1 MSGTDTGR
9 RAPRRGS
16 LVLLVLV
23 VVLVAA
29 VWASSRNGHGSGRT
43 AGPGGTASGTAGRSG
58 SAPPSAEAAL
68 TLATVEKGL
77 VDINV
82 VLGYQGARAA
92 ATGMVLTPSGEVLT
106 NNHVVNGATEISAVD
121 VGDGRS
127 YPATVVGYDRGHDLA
142 VIQLKG
148 ASGLA
153 TVRLGDST
161 RLAVGDPVTA
171 VGNAGGKGSV
181 PTAAAGQVTGLQRS
195 ITAGDDA
202 TGESEQLTGMIQVD
216 AAVQPGDS
224 GGPLLDRSGS
234 VVGVDTAASEGFRFR
249 GGTGNAGSAGFATP
263 IATARTVV
271 DAIEGGRAV
280 DGIHI
285 GATAMLGLQV
295 DATFDGSPGAVVAG
309 VVDGSPAARA
319 GLVAGDL
326 ITSFDGRSVTDPGA
340 LTTLVTGHRPGDR
353 VTVQWTDQAGATHS
367 RTVTLAAGPAD

>member
-1 MSGTDTGR
+1 MSGTDTAR
-9 RAPRRGS
+9 RAPRRGPF
-16 LVLLVLV
+16 VLLVLV

-29 VWASSRNGHGSGRT
+29 VWASSRHDSGRT
-43 AGPGGTASGTAGRSG
+43 AAAGGSSSP
-58 SAPPSAEAAL
+58 SAPATL
-68 TLATVEKGL
+68 TVATVDKGL

-82 VLGYQGARAA
+82 VLGYQGERAA
-92 ATGMVLTPSGEVLT
+92 ATGMVLTASGEVLT
-106 NNHVVNGATEISAVD
+106 NNHVINGATEISAVD
-121 VGDGRS
+121 VGNGRS
-127 YPATVVGYDRGHDLA
+127 YTATVVGYDRGHDLA

-153 TVRLGDST
+153 TVRLGDSSG
-161 RLAVGDPVTA
+161 LAVGDPVTA
-171 VGNAGGKGSV
+171 VGNAGGRGSV
-181 PTAAAGQVTGLQRS
+181 PSAEPGQVTALQRS

-234 VVGVDTAASEGFRFR
+234 VVGVDTAASEGFRFS
-249 GGTGNAGSAGFATP
+249 GGTGSGGSAGFATP

-271 DAIEGGRAV
+271 AAIESGRT
-280 DGIHI
+280 DGGIHI
-285 GATAMLGLQV
+285 GATAILGLQV
-295 DATFDGSPGAVVAG
+295 DATFDGSPGAVVVG

-326 ITSFDGRSVTDPGA
+326 ITSFDGRSVADPGA

-353 VTVQWTDQAGATHS
+353 VTVRWTDQAGATHS
-367 RTVTLAAGPAD
+367 RSVTLAAGPAD